1 MEGANAEGVR
11 RMGEG
16 WANTAVRTAHPTPAI
31 RTLLEYR
38 APAYFDDTLQIDT
51 RSARLGR

>member
-11 RMGEG
+11 RRGEG

-31 RTLLEYR
+31 RTLLES
-38 APAYFDDTLQIDT
+38 AYFDDTLQIDT
-51 RSARLGR
+51 HSARLGR